1 MSSSHR
7 EGKSGATV
15 LIFLLNFLKEK
26 KIGLSPSG
34 SLEVSTPEFDPEH
47 IVSIVEFIIE
57 AGDRETYDIAAE
69 ICNTYGK
76 RGYDLLRDT
85 YEKYKK

>member
-1 MSSSHR
+1 LSSSHR

-34 SLEVSTPEFDPEH
+34 FSFRLLNGKFKVFYSKFLCYNW
-47 IVSIVEFIIE
+47 IVGWMRFVLNE
-57 AGDRETYDIAAE
+57 ETKNI
-69 ICNTYGK
+69 
-76 RGYDLLRDT
+76 
-85 YEKYKK
+85 